1 MKHRLIIPVLLLMAF
16 PVRAQFVSMQA
27 DATPV
32 FPNAQD
38 SSIVRVYND
47 QYAVGYIRDSSQGYL
62 YAAEVSGFDT
72 PGASC
77 MTNGIMAVLPI
88 SFIVKDMCCIGQIVY
103 LCGRIGTNGFC
114 GWFDIAE
121 LLGAPLLNVHYT
133 PLSGSIRSLRKL
145 VVPFFNDPY
154 NSIIDAIG
162 ETNGGEDCIVE
173 ILNNTTVNM
182 AILPPWLGTNAG
194 QLDDLIVY
202 NERILAVG
210 SSKYVNVSN
219 EAFYVRHFPWGQL
232 ADTPDIHQQY
242 VYTTTSGQA
251 CPIWGTASTVSD
263 DGKLLVAHDIT
274 YDAKCL
280 AVIDIDNN
288 LACEA
293 VHMRQPTRTS
303 YNVSLEFLPSTGEAL
318 LNYKVI
324 GNAWSSF
331 LLFRP
336 TLSVAYLSTDSPH
349 YGTVFS
355 SSTRLGGNSIIAVSK
370 NRWELQRQNSYP
382 PYSSCTPINEAS
394 VSQIEPY
401 QVSVEQMPI
410 DIITLTQHQYFLP
423 YPIVPFLININC
435 LY

>member
-1 MKHRLIIPVLLLMAF
+1 MKHRLIIPVLLLLTF
-16 PVRAQFVSMQA
+16 SVRAQFSSMQA
-27 DATPV
+27 DAAPT
-32 FPNAQD
+32 FPNAQEG
-38 SSIVRVYND
+38 SIVRVYND
-47 QYAVGYIRDSSQGYL
+47 QYVVGYIRDSSQGYF

-77 MTNGIMAVLPI
+77 MTNGTRAIILG
-88 SFIVKDMCCIGQIVY
+88 SYDVKDMHCVGQLVY
-103 LCGRIGTNGFC
+103 FCGSDGSQGFY
-114 GWFDIAE
+114 GWFDILE
-121 LLGAPLLNVHYT
+121 LLGSST
-133 PLSGSIRSLRKL
+133 LSPHFVILPNTVSLRKL
-145 VVPFFNDPY
+145 VVPIDDG
-154 NSIIDAIG
+154 SSVVIVDAIG
-162 ETNGGEDCIVE
+162 EHTSGKDCIIE
-173 ILNNTTVNM
+173 IINNAYAHA
-182 AILPPWLGTNAG
+182 AILPTWLGTDAG

-263 DGKLLVAHDIT
+263 DGKLLVAHDMT

-382 PYSSCTPINEAS
+382 PYLSCTPINEAS
-394 VSQIEPY
+394 VSQIDPY
-401 QVSVEQMPI
+401 QVSVEQMPA
-410 DIITLTQHQYFLP
+410 DMNTFVLVPLSPITCLISSFP
-423 YPIVPFLININC
+423 ININC